1 MAYRER
7 QTKYGNKTT
16 AQIAAGLPG
25 QQTGDTVFNTDYG
38 IVEFYTGSVWTNN
51 NSITLPAGAT
61 ITEGQLCQ
69 INESVVNENAQ
80 AVLLNG
86 FTSSNA
92 LQGIGVCQYGG
103 TTGQTISLIVCGIAK
118 CRVGSAGVVIGEY
131 ARMSA
136 STGQSGL
143 INSNPGVGTGTIGR
157 VLQTQTSGN
166 LAYVM
171 LTFIERG

>member
-69 INESVVNENAQ
+69 INEGVSENAQ

-86 FTSSNA
+86 FTASNA

-118 CRVGSAGVVIGEY
+118 CRVGSAGVVIGQY

-136 STGQSGL
+136 STGESGL
-143 INSNPGVGTGTIGR
+143 INSNASTGTGTIGR